1 MSDVIE
7 TPLPAGLR
15 NHWWWRPGW
24 TTDRHYY
31 ACHLTLDDQPQLREL
46 VARYQQPIANLP
58 GLDLIPPEWL
68 HITMQ
73 GIGFTDEIGITEL
86 GRLTEAVTQEL
97 KKIDPPTVS
106 FRYLTVHP
114 EAIYLRAHPADGLYP
129 LLTRMHRAVI
139 DVIGANDSAGDMPA
153 PEQFNPH
160 VSLAYV
166 NADGQVQPIADA
178 LQAVTTTTVAATF
191 RKASLLEFHRD
202 HRMYEWTS
210 ATPIAI
216 GSTEVSVTASLPRV
230 EAQIKRRQA

>member
-7 TPLPAGLR
+7 TPLPASMR

-24 TTDRHYY
+24 TTGRHYY

-46 VARYQQPIANLP
+46 VARYQQAVANVP

-73 GIGFTDEIGITEL
+73 GIGFTDEINSAQL
-86 GRLTEAVTQEL
+86 RRVTEALTQEL
-97 KKIDPPTVS
+97 SKIDPPTVS

-114 EAIYLRAHPADGLYP
+114 EAIFLKAHPADALYP
-129 LLTRMHRAVI
+129 LRARLYRAVV
-139 DVIGANDSAGDMPA
+139 DAIGINNSAGDMPVLK
-153 PEQFNPH
+153 EFIPH
-160 VSLAYV
+160 ISIAYV
-166 NADGQVQPIADA
+166 NADGQARPIAEA
-178 LQAVTTTTVAATF
+178 LQAVTTTTVHATF
-191 RKASLLEFHRD
+191 CKASLLEFHRD

-216 GSTEVSVTASLPRV
+216 GSADTDD
-230 EAQIKRRQA
+230 

>member
-1 MSDVIE
+1 MSETIE
-7 TPLPAGLR
+7 TPLPPAVC

-24 TTDRHYY
+24 TTGRHYY
-31 ACHLTLDDQPQLREL
+31 ACHLTLDDQPQLRQL
-46 VARYQQPIANLP
+46 VARYQQAVANVP

-86 GRLTEAVTQEL
+86 RRLTESLTREL
-97 KKIDPPTVS
+97 GKIDPPTVS
-106 FRYLTVHP
+106 FRSLTVHP
-114 EAIYLRAHPADGLYP
+114 EAIYLKAHPADALYP
-129 LLTRMHRAVI
+129 LRARMSRAVI
-139 DVIGANDSAGDMPA
+139 DAIGANDSASDMPA
-153 PEQFNPH
+153 PREFDPH
-160 VSLAYV
+160 VSIAYV

-178 LQAVTTTTVAATF
+178 LQAVTTTTVTATF

-216 GSTEVSVTASLPRV
+216 GPTEA
-230 EAQIKRRQA
+230 